1 MAFLRACL
9 NEVRGRSAERDGV
22 CPSFPA
28 PLAGHPVETRS
39 PHWSPAFAADE
50 LGWSVS
56 VPPDVSSYRLRDAC
70 DGEPRAT

>member
-28 PLAGHPVETRS
+28 PLAGHPETRS
-39 PHWSPAFAADE
+39 PYGYSAFGADE

-56 VPPDVSSYRLRDAC
+56 MPPDVSSYRLRASC
-70 DGEPRAT
+70 NAEPHAA